1 MPTPHKTPARES
13 LGRAAPPTAA
23 AARGRPEPMLRP
35 AAMAN
40 PWLNA
45 GLAPV
50 EGLLQLLAQWRQTQA
65 DWLRDVDAAW
75 NDTPL
80 PPDGASGLE
89 TAAHLPAVLAGE
101 NLGRAAHAASA
112 LWRSWLDTEA
122 ACLEQVQSQ
131 SVGLTRLWF
140 SDATESAAGSV
151 PPVPT
156 QRSARAGRA
165 QGLRR

>member
-1 MPTPHKTPARES
+1 MPTPHKTPARKS
-13 LGRAAPPTAA
+13 RGRAAPPTPA
-23 AARGRPEPMLRP
+23 AARGRPEPTLP
-35 AAMAN
+35 PLALAN

-50 EGLLQLLAQWRQTQA
+50 EGLLQLLAQWHQTQT
-65 DWLRDVDAAW
+65 DWLRDVDANW
-75 NDTPL
+75 NNSPR
-80 PPDGASGLE
+80 PADGATGLA

-122 ACLEQVQSQ
+122 ALLEQAQRQ

-140 SDATESAAGSV
+140 SDPAESAALSGS
-151 PPVPT
+151 PVPA
-156 QRSARAGRA
+156 QRSARAGRS